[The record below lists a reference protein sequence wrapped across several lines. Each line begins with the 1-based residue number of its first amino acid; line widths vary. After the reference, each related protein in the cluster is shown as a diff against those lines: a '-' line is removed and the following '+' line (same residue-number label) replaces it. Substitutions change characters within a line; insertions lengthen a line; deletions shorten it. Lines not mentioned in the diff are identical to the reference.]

1 MCPWFDS
8 WRHHKKSLL
17 NGRDF
22 FVLIPIFPI
31 TKNPPSLIQ
40 LSERI
45 SFSSLKAYLVSQ
57 GWSSKA
63 EHISKIAIA
72 GEGNMNVVL
81 RITTNQRS
89 FILKQSRPYVQKYQ
103 DIPAPLERILVEK
116 KFYET
121 ISENKNLQPHFP
133 KIIGYDTAAYILMME
148 DLGDCDDMGFLYVK
162 KGIDDTHLKKLTSI
176 LKNIH
181 ATAPSLDFPEN
192 SEMRKLNHQHI
203 FVLPFLESNG
213 FSLDAVQPGLQTLSA
228 PYRRDEELKAVVLEI
243 GERYLSKGTTLLH
256 GDYYPGS
263 WMTNTRNL
271 YVIDPEFSFIGF
283 AAFDI
288 GVMVAHCI
296 LATNQE
302 AYLEKIVQF
311 YGGDVSKELIRKT
324 AGIEIMRRIIG
335 LAQLPLSRSLAEK
348 EELLRLAKKMML
360 S

>member
-17 NGRDF
+17 NGKDF
-22 FVLIPIFPI
+22 FVLIPIFPT
-31 TKNPPSLIQ
+31 TKNHPFLIQ
-40 LSERI
+40 LSEQI
-45 SFSSLKAYLVSQ
+45 SFSSLEAYLGSL
-57 GWSSKA
+57 GWSAKA

-89 FILKQSRPYVQKYQ
+89 FILKQSRPFVQKYQ
-103 DIPAPLERILVEK
+103 DIPAPLERIIVEK

-121 ISENKNLQPHFP
+121 VAENKSLHPHFP
-133 KIIGYDTAAYILMME
+133 EIIGYDTAAYILMME
-148 DLGDCDDMGFLYVK
+148 DLGDCDDMGSLYAR
-162 KGIDDTHLKKLTSI
+162 KGIDDSYLKKLTSI

-181 ATAPSLDFPEN
+181 ATGPPLDFPEN
-192 SEMRKLNHQHI
+192 REMRKLNHQHI

-213 FSLDAVQPGLQTLSA
+213 FSLDAIQPGLQTLSV
-228 PYRRDEELKAVVLEI
+228 PYKRDEKLKKVVSRI
-243 GERYLSKGTTLLH
+243 GERYLSKGTALLH

-263 WMTNTRNL
+263 WMSNTQNL
-271 YVIDPEFSFIGF
+271 YVIDPEFGFIGY
-283 AAFDI
+283 AEFDI

-302 AYLEKIVQF
+302 AYLEKIVQL
-311 YGGDVSKELIRKT
+311 YGGNVSKELIRKT

-335 LAQLPLSRSLAEK
+335 LAQLPLTRTLAEK
-348 EELLRLAKKMML
+348 EELLNLARKMML